1 MAASTYSLT
10 RRFDRFVFTNKL
22 VYFLFFAL
30 YFTRFLIFFR
40 MTFSSSVLFSFVA
53 SLFSSIKDQL
63 SPFNIYP
70 FSLLIFLSLFL
81 ILSIVFTSTTL
92 FFLSLYSE
100 FFTCFRFSQCYLSG
114 DWIFL
119 HFLSSWLIL
128 KFPFPFLQS
137 FYLFLCLYVYILI
150 SFFFLLLLTHFI
162 ISSKFLFYQF
172 DYFCYKYFH
181 YLWLCYFLYFSTF
194 FTFLRYIL

>member
-1 MAASTYSLT
+1 MDFFGCIDTLFSDKKIWPICFYEQTCLFLILRFVLYSLSHL
-10 RRFDRFVFTNKL
+10 FSNDFLQFSS
-22 VYFLFFAL
+22 LFFCC
-30 YFTRFLIFFR
+30 FL
-40 MTFSSSVLFSFVA
+40 SF
-53 SLFSSIKDQL
+53 IDQL

-81 ILSIVFTSTTL
+81 ILSIFTSTTL
-92 FFLSLYSE
+92 RFLSLYSE
-100 FFTCFRFSQCYLSG
+100 FFRFSQCYLRG
-114 DWIFL
+114 DWIVL

-128 KFPFPFLQS
+128 KFSFLQS
-137 FYLFLCLYVYILI
+137 FYPFLYLYVYILI
-150 SFFFLLLLTHFI
+150 SFFFLLLLTNFI

-181 YLWLCYFLYFSTF
+181 YLWLCYFLYFFTF

>member
-1 MAASTYSLT
+1 MAASTHYSLT

-22 VYFLFFAL
+22 VYFLFFAS

-40 MTFSSSVLFSFVA
+40 MTFSSLVLFSFVA
-53 SLFSSIKDQL
+53 FLFSSIKDQL

-92 FFLSLYSE
+92 LFLSLYSE
-100 FFTCFRFSQCYLSG
+100 FFRFSQCYLRG

-119 HFLSSWLIL
+119 HFLSSWLIY
-128 KFPFPFLQS
+128 KFSFLQS
-137 FYLFLCLYVYILI
+137 SYLFLYLYVYILI
-150 SFFFLLLLTHFI
+150 SFFFLLLLTNFI

-172 DYFCYKYFH
+172 DHFCYKYFH